1 MAMLLMGQRARER
14 DMLLLLGDEFTV
26 EEEPVQI
33 YLPEE
38 AGAGDLADLVSSV
51 LVDNDRLRDLTLEL
65 KNQKPGSD
73 QTEKILRSLLPTLDS
88 FERILALGRSFPKSD
103 EVDNWLK
110 SVETVYYR
118 LLSTLENYELKQMNS
133 TGQKV
138 NLDIHEVVEYRPSA
152 DHANDTV
159 VSERQKGYVFRGKLL
174 RDAKVVVAFNE
185 NTGSVAS

>member
-1 MAMLLMGQRARER
+1 MLLMGQRARER